1 MFDSISPEVTL
12 PLKQNTCDFV
22 SYTLLNG
29 IKQNV
34 QIHDKTT
41 EYFMSFYT
49 LQSFFENINI
59 INSKI

>member
-22 SYTLLNG
+22 SYTLLNDMEY
-29 IKQNV
+29 V
-34 QIHDKTT
+34 QILDKTT

-49 LQSFFENINI
+49 LQSFFWKCKHNQ
-59 INSKI
+59 

>member
-22 SYTLLNG
+22 SYTLLNDMEY
-29 IKQNV
+29 V
-34 QIHDKTT
+34 QILDKTT

-49 LQSFFENINI
+49 LQSFFENVNI

>member
-22 SYTLLNG
+22 SYTLLNDMEY
-29 IKQNV
+29 V
-34 QIHDKTT
+34 QILDKTT

-49 LQSFFENINI
+49 LQSFFWKYKHNQ
-59 INSKI
+59 

>member
-12 PLKQNTCDFV
+12 PLKQNACDFV

-41 EYFMSFYT
+41 EYFMSFYA
-49 LQSFFENINI
+49 LQSFF
-59 INSKI
+59 

>member
-22 SYTLLNG
+22 SYTLLNDME
-29 IKQNV
+29 QNV

-49 LQSFFENINI
+49 LQSFF
-59 INSKI
+59 